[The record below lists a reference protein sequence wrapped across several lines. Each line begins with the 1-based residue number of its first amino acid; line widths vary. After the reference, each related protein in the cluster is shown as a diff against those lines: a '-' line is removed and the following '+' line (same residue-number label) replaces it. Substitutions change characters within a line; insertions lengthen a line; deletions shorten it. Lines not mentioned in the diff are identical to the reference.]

1 MVKSCNGGLTVNSTD
16 STAIMT
22 STHFTPQDA
31 SELARAMRAARNY
44 QGGVLLTE
52 KGGVTE
58 PDDIEAVAKYR
69 RLCTHLADAQP
80 ELLGYRSW
88 GPDAEVLTAAEAVA
102 IMDEVIRPLDEGQC
116 WQRRGS
122 SSSQNMVS
130 GVPGTQR
137 RTFGVELDCKY
148 RVIERSEMPPLLA
161 ALGER
166 LLKRCASSEWP
177 FSRCADAAVL
187 CGSGFE
193 QAYVQRYVPGTSS
206 ATLGFHFDSFGSFG
220 ELIVGVTLVGSAHL
234 LLRKCGPHQSGDFV
248 KDPAATMDD
257 TRSLCLPLAPLAAYA
272 LTGISRFD
280 LKHAVVSDGSSERL
294 SVTFRQVKWDRVR
307 PQRPLRRR
315 ARELSPPSTSKRRA
329 CRDDSDDDADATKL
343 QACIDAGVG
352 GGITLLVEQNARDCS
367 QEC

>member
-1 MVKSCNGGLTVNSTD
+1 
-16 STAIMT
+16 
-22 STHFTPQDA
+22 
-31 SELARAMRAARNY
+31 
-44 QGGVLLTE
+44 
-52 KGGVTE
+52 
-58 PDDIEAVAKYR
+58 
-69 RLCTHLADAQP
+69 
-80 ELLGYRSW
+80 
-88 GPDAEVLTAAEAVA
+88 
-102 IMDEVIRPLDEGQC
+102 
-116 WQRRGS
+116 
-122 SSSQNMVS
+122 
-130 GVPGTQR
+130 
-137 RTFGVELDCKY
+137 
-148 RVIERSEMPPLLA
+148 VIERSEMPPLLE